1 MRTGTVYSLLS
12 NIPLPLYL
20 TSYLRSKLVLDEEDC
35 ERILNT
41 GTTRQQKASIFLDVI
56 KRKGAEGMK
65 HFMDAL
71 QFENPALYT
80 RITGKQPTANEKGYY
95 YYYYYY
101 Y

>member
-1 MRTGTVYSLLS
+1 M
-12 NIPLPLYL
+12 LYHPFTFCL

-35 ERILNT
+35 ERILNS

-71 QFENPALYT
+71 QFENPALFT
-80 RITGKQPTANEKGYY
+80 RITGKKPTVRGLEILNFKICY
-95 YYYYYY
+95 
-101 Y
+101 